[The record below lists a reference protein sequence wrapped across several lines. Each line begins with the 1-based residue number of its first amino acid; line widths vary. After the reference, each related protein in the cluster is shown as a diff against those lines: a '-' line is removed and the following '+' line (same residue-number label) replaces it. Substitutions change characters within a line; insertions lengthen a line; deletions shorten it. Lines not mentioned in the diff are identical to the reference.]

1 MIGPMSPLLINRY
14 SPLKSFAV
22 LALAYLGSALAS
34 IQLISADGR
43 LATLWVSNI
52 FAFAILIRNE
62 NLRGPASLAGIFA
75 GTLAANLVKG
85 SSLPASCLFGV
96 VSVVY
101 IALLTRLAL
110 GLIARESSGKNPVR
124 TFAVAF
130 VAFTGLTGIA
140 SLALGAAAAVFFQWN
155 LFATAG
161 QWMINNFGTAAIFF
175 PFAVLVTRKNLIELT
190 QPNTALQ
197 VMVWLI
203 VCCGVI
209 WISLDIGQFPF
220 AYAMVPLLMAAV
232 RLSKFN
238 LAIVCM
244 ATGLCSLFSA
254 ANGYAENVAGI
265 DGQISIGFQFAVAIN
280 VIMPFLAS
288 LLIDQIQESV
298 RKVAET
304 EERYRQAANHSD
316 VGMLNIDMSGRIIE
330 TNPAFAGLLGYA
342 PAEMQGRRVHEFTP
356 VEDLHIGNDV
366 IAAAKR
372 GEMDAFTFQKRYS
385 RRDGTRVWVE
395 ISASVMRSQ
404 ETGEPIYLISQMRD
418 ISARKK
424 AEAAL
429 AEMEDRWDFALASV
443 GQGFW
448 DHNVVNGKVTYSTTW
463 TSMLGY
469 EPGELNGDA
478 DSWIG
483 RIHPD
488 DLPIVQ
494 AMDADH
500 QTGLIP
506 AFQLEY
512 RMRHKAGHW
521 MWVLDRG
528 KIIERAKDG
537 SPVRLIGTLTDISMR
552 KQAEEELAHTA
563 ALLAEEKER
572 LRVTL
577 NSIGDA
583 VICIDAEDRITF
595 MNPIAELMT
604 GVPAKHGVGQV
615 LTDVYLAIE
624 DERSHEAHGSAM
636 LNDRFKSSWQN
647 LAIVRSDGSRRAIR
661 EVTSPILNEKGDS
674 SGRVIVFQD
683 FTDLR
688 AMQRELAHAAAHDL
702 LTGLANRSR
711 FLAELD
717 DMIENR
723 HGKEQHQLL
732 YVDLDRFKTVND
744 SGGHSAGDELL
755 QKIAVAI
762 KASVRGLD
770 FVARLGGDEFGVI
783 LRSCPPAYARI
794 AAQKII
800 DTISSLRF
808 EWNATA
814 YTVGASIGIATI
826 DENTRSVEAAIERAD
841 HACYAAKAAGRGCV
855 WEAELPGGS
864 NVVGLPTKARS
875 A

>member
-1 MIGPMSPLLINRY
+1 M
-14 SPLKSFAV
+14 
-22 LALAYLGSALAS
+22 ALAYLACAVAS
-34 IQLISADGR
+34 IQLVSADSR
-43 LATLWVSNI
+43 LATLWIANI
-52 FAFAILIRNE
+52 IVFAILMRNPG
-62 NLRGPASLAGIFA
+62 LRGPASLAGIFV
-75 GTLAANLVKG
+75 GCVAANLMKG
-85 SSLPASCLFGV
+85 SGLPASGLFGT
-96 VSVVY
+96 VSVIY
-101 IALLTRLAL
+101 AALLIHFATKLLASED
-110 GLIARESSGKNPVR
+110 GAKNPVR
-124 TFAVAF
+124 AFVAALAAFMGITCAVAF
-130 VAFTGLTGIA
+130 L
-140 SLALGAAAAVFFQWN
+140 LGAAAVAFLQWS
-155 LFATAG
+155 FVPTAS
-161 QWMINNFGTAAIFF
+161 QWLINNIGTAAIFL
-175 PFAVLVTRKNLIELT
+175 PFAVLVSRQNIMALA
-190 QPNTALQ
+190 QPNEALQ
-197 VMVWLI
+197 TLVWSAACCAVM
-203 VCCGVI
+203 
-209 WISLDIGQFPF
+209 WISLGFGSFPF
-220 AYAMVPLLMAAV
+220 GYAMIPLLAAAV
-232 RLSKFN
+232 RLPKFN

-244 ATGLCSLFSA
+244 VTGLCAIFAA
-254 ANGYAENVAGI
+254 ANGHATDLAAA
-265 DGQISIGFQFAVAIN
+265 DGKISISFQFAVA
-280 VIMPFLAS
+280 VTVTMPFLAS
-288 LLIDQIQESV
+288 LLIDQIHQGV
-298 RKVAET
+298 RRVADT
-304 EERYRQAANHSD
+304 EERFRRAINDSD
-316 VGMLNIDMSGRIIE
+316 VGMLNIDMTGCIVE
-330 TNPAFAGLLGYA
+330 TNPAFAGLLGYT
-342 PAEMQGRRVHEFTP
+342 PAEMQGRRVQEFTP
-356 VEDLHIGNDV
+356 VEDLHIGNDA
-366 IAAAKR
+366 ISAAKR
-372 GEMDAFTFQKRYS
+372 GEVDAFTFQKRYS
-385 RRDGTRVWVE
+385 RRDGSRVWVE
-395 ISASVMRSQ
+395 VSASVMRSP
-404 ETGEPIYLISQMRD
+404 ETGEPAYLISQMRD

-448 DHNVVNGKVTYSTTW
+448 DHNVIKGNVTYSTTW

-478 DSWIG
+478 DSWTG

-488 DLPIVQ
+488 DLLVVQ

-500 QTGLIP
+500 QAGLIP

-521 MWVLDRG
+521 VWVLDRG
-528 KIIERAKDG
+528 KVIERAKDG
-537 SPVRLIGTLTDISMR
+537 SPIRLIGTLTDISAR

-563 ALLAEEKER
+563 ALLADEKER

-583 VICIDAEDRITF
+583 VICTDALDRITF

-604 GVPAKHGVGQV
+604 GVSAQYGVGQA
-615 LTDVYLAIE
+615 LTDVYLAVE
-624 DERSHEAHGSAM
+624 DERGHETHGNAM
-636 LNDRFKSSWQN
+636 LDERFKSSWQN
-647 LAIVRSDGSRRAIR
+647 LMIVRGDGSRRAIR

-723 HGKEQHQLL
+723 RGKEQHQLL
-732 YVDLDRFKTVND
+732 YIDLDRFKTVND
-744 SGGHSAGDELL
+744 SGGHAAGDELL

-762 KASVRGLD
+762 KSCVRGLD

-814 YTVGASIGIATI
+814 YNVGASIGIATI

-855 WEAELPGGS
+855 WEAELPGGR